1 VTDERHLRIALQGEL
16 GSFSDEAIQQL
27 WGGDAER
34 VAYRDFADVT
44 TAVASGVADRGIIP
58 IENTIV
64 GSIAAA
70 HDAINALPGLY
81 AIAETVVGVHHC
93 LLGTPAGSF
102 EQVTTVLSHP
112 VALAQCGRF
121 FAENPQLEVHAV
133 YDTAG
138 AAMDVSKVQDPTIA
152 AVASRRAA
160 AHYDLTVFKTDI
172 EDRAD
177 NQTRFL
183 AIARAPSPLPPGTP
197 ARTMIILTAADQPGS
212 LLHALQP
219 LATHGANIRRVD
231 SRPTGEPWSYRFFIE
246 FDHQT
251 GDAAAEAVV
260 RDIAKAAGD
269 VRLLGTYPRFD
280 AGRRGSIGWRSGDA
294 LAVELRE
301 PLLP

>member
-1 VTDERHLRIALQGEL
+1 MTDDRRLRIALQGEL

-27 WGGDAER
+27 WGGDVER
-34 VAYRDFADVT
+34 LAYRDFADVT
-44 TAVASGVADRGIIP
+44 TAVASGVADRGVLP

-81 AIAETVVGVHHC
+81 ATAETVVAVHHC
-93 LLGTPAGSF
+93 LLGAPTTTF
-102 EQVTTVLSHP
+102 DRITTVLSHP

-121 FAENPQLEVHAV
+121 FAENPQLEVHPV

-138 AAMDVSKVQDPTIA
+138 AAMDVSKIADPSIA

-160 AHYDLTVFKTDI
+160 AHYDLAILKADI

-183 AIARAPSPLPPGTP
+183 AIARAPSPLPAGTP
-197 ARTMIILTAADQPGS
+197 ARTMIILTAADRPGA
-212 LLHALQP
+212 LLRALEP
-219 LATHGANIRRVD
+219 LARHGANVRRVD

-251 GDAAAEAVV
+251 GDEAAEAVV
-260 RDIAKAAGD
+260 RDIAGAAGD
-269 VRLLGTYPRFD
+269 VRLLGTYPRFG
-280 AGRRGSIGWRSGDA
+280 AGRRGSIGWSSG
-294 LAVELRE
+294 AVS
-301 PLLP
+301 PV